1 MKKTTLSKKLLAV
14 YLLFFIGLSTN
25 VFAQVGIG
33 TVTPDPSSVL
43 EVFSTTQ
50 GMLTPRMTTAQRTAI
65 VTPADGL
72 IVYDTELKSFYHYN
86 SSLTSWSR
94 MSSDAN
100 GRLKFKRIKSTDVL
114 ATVLAAEK
122 TAGGNTKY
130 LLDTGTLYEMNGT
143 IVFDLPIELNNAYVD
158 GLDSGEDKLVKT
170 SGDLFTGTTGGS
182 IKGLTISVTGGGNVF
197 NIIGPGAIGAQTQT
211 LIFRDCIVANSSNV
225 GKIENFSMMFMSIVQ
240 FSGNTNGIIYKDIR
254 RLLISNV
261 AWFGNNSGTF
271 ETLQG
276 TFDLVQKNGGFSG
289 VTGAAIGFDVSANP
303 TIVADA
309 VVNEV
314 VFAGTFTTGKYV
326 NGYTI
331 GSYPGFSFDN
341 QWSVRSSGV
350 PSEGDSYASGNLYLD
365 RTVASPTIQLS
376 TTGTVYKIPG
386 TTISTNLYR
395 MDGATN
401 NRLVYLGKKPRT
413 FTATASVSF
422 EGGSGTTDVLFFF
435 VKYDSLGAATNITSS
450 ETFIDS
456 NTTSVQSFPVTG
468 TVSLASGEY
477 VQLCAKRINGSN
489 KIFTIR
495 SYNMSMK

>member
-303 TIVADA
+303 TIIADA
-309 VVNEV
+309 VINEV
-314 VFAGTFTTGKYV
+314 VFAGTLTTGKYV
-326 NGYTI
+326 NGYTT

-341 QWSVRSSGV
+341 RWSVRSSGIPV
-350 PSEGDSYASGNLYLD
+350 EGDAVATGDVNFNYAVGSG
-365 RTVASPTIQLS
+365 AS
-376 TTGTVYKIPG
+376 TTTSGTAVKLAG
-386 TTISTNLYR
+386 TTTSTNLFR
-395 MDGATN
+395 FSTGATN
-401 NRLVYLGKKPRT
+401 NKLIYLGTKRRYFRT
-413 FTATASVSF
+413 AATFSFQSSVSGAGVF
-422 EGGSGTTDVLFFF
+422 IFYLAKNGVVINQSKVYCGVTSSDVDAATILSTIDMSTNDYIEVWVSRFSGSGNVL
-435 VKYDSLGAATNITSS
+435 
-450 ETFIDS
+450 
-456 NTTSVQSFPVTG
+456 
-468 TVSLASGEY
+468 TVSLNL
-477 VQLCAKRINGSN
+477 VVN
-489 KIFTIR
+489 
-495 SYNMSMK
+495 